1 METNSAFPT
10 NLFLP
15 VTLVVS
21 QLIPVIPVNIE
32 KIWLYKD
39 ALIDIFIW
47 GNIYEEKD
55 IEIGRK
61 INATVRS
68 GFKWKW

>member
-21 QLIPVIPVNIE
+21 HLIPVNIE
-32 KIWLYKD
+32 KLWLYKNVF
-39 ALIDIFIW
+39 IDIY
-47 GNIYEEKD
+47 IYEEKD

>member
-21 QLIPVIPVNIE
+21 HLIPVNIE
-32 KIWLYKD
+32 KLWLYKNVF
-39 ALIDIFIW
+39 IDIY
-47 GNIYEEKD
+47 IYEEKD

-61 INATVRS
+61 INATGRS